1 MSNASPVELPA
12 ALLARRR
19 KVVEEHGEGPSDE
32 PVTTPPAEPDVPPAA
47 TPPADPPPAAKSPA
61 TPDPA
66 PAPDSD
72 DEPVDGPVDLLGDLG
87 SLLEPQ
93 EPTPPPVDP
102 DRGEIER
109 EKQRLREEREAL
121 DAAREEF
128 ERQQR
133 AAQQTEKPSLKPGEV
148 SPEALKA
155 YEKSR
160 DVIAHLAL
168 TAVAA
173 QINPMLE
180 SITDRLARLEADTQ
194 TASQTA
200 QRAEQVTRSMTDR
213 SFNQAVVEEVGDI
226 RPLMKNDR
234 FAQFLLRRPQYMP
247 DKTLKELFN
256 AAIQGRNPTPIVS
269 IVRAF
274 LKSEAAAGRPLDL
287 MRTRRTTPGSE
298 NRLPEQRPSAKLPW
312 SERGRAWDQ
321 FRSGVISRE
330 KFDEIKARYDE
341 AADKG
346 LVDYDS

>member
-1 MSNASPVELPA
+1 MSNPSPVELPA

-19 KVVEEHGEGPSDE
+19 KLVETHGEGPNDE
-32 PVTTPPAEPDVPPAA
+32 PVTTPPTDPVPETPPAP
-47 TPPADPPPAAKSPA
+47 PPADPPADPTPPA
-61 TPDPA
+61 TPD
-66 PAPDSD
+66 
-72 DEPVDGPVDLLGDLG
+72 DEPDDGPVDLIGDLG

-93 EPTPPPVDP
+93 EPAAPPPADP

-109 EKQRLREEREAL
+109 ERQRLREEREQL

-133 AAQQTEKPSLKPGEV
+133 AAQQVDKPALKPGEV
-148 SPEALKA
+148 PAESLKA

-160 DVIAHLAL
+160 DVISHLAL
-168 TAVAA
+168 SAVAA

-180 SITDRLARLEADTQ
+180 SIADRLARLEADTQ

-213 SFNQAVVEEVGDI
+213 AFNQAVVEEVGDI

-256 AAIQGRNPTPIVS
+256 AAIQGRNPTPIIS

-274 LKSEAAAGRPLDL
+274 LKSETAAGRPLDL
-287 MRTRRTTPGSE
+287 MRRVRTTPGNE
-298 NRLPEQRPSAKLPW
+298 NQLPEKPHSAKLPW
-312 SERGRAWDQ
+312 SEREQAWDR

-330 KFDEIKARYDE
+330 KFNEIKARYEE
-341 AADKG
+341 AAEKG